1 MSHTVALIHNSP
13 VLYEPIKKLCAKH
26 LADEQVI
33 NIMDESLLRDIKTLG
48 RVDEMGVRRVCR
60 YALCAEDLGA
70 DVAMMTCSSLSET
83 VDVAKNLVRIPVL
96 KIDEPM
102 AIEAVETGSKIGIL
116 GTLGSVLDPCSR
128 LVEAKAA
135 ERGRQVEIEKRLCQK
150 AFDKLVSGDVD
161 GHDAE
166 LLDNIHDLA
175 ANNDVVVLAQGSMF
189 RILDK
194 LNPAP
199 AVPVIGCLESGIR
212 QIRDLLDRS
221 SRSEDAR

>member
-1 MSHTVALIHNSP
+1 MATVALIHNSP
-13 VLYEPIKKLCAKH
+13 VLYEPLKKLCSKY

-48 RVDEMGVRRVCR
+48 RVDEMGVRRICR

-83 VDVAKNLVRIPVL
+83 VDVARNLVRIPVL

-102 AIEAVETGSKIGIL
+102 AFEAVETGVKIGIL

-128 LVEAKAA
+128 LVERKAV
-135 ERGRQVEIEKRLCQK
+135 ESGKTIEIEKRLCQK
-150 AFDKLVSGDVD
+150 AFDMLISGNTE
-161 GHDAE
+161 GHDTE
-166 LLDNIHDLA
+166 LMENIADLA
-175 ANNDVVVLAQGSMF
+175 SRNDVVVLAQGSMF

-194 LNPAP
+194 LDPAP
-199 AVPVIGCLESGIR
+199 PVPVIGCLDSGVR
-212 QIRDLLDRS
+212 QIRDLLDGIK
-221 SRSEDAR
+221 